1 MSKGRKRKLRKRYR
15 HGQPIRHA
23 TTIDRGTPEMQ
34 SMRQAIT
41 RDQRL
46 SPDYPLSIL
55 LGHGLISEVQ
65 HDAGMRF
72 ARNAWAV
79 FGKPFGRALD
89 YGEGRGAAPT
99 AAEELI
105 LRAAYDAGLAAL
117 AELGAAALIVDLA
130 VHLHRGWLVDAIV
143 KGERRYRRHA
153 VQLEKIRVALD
164 ALAGLQV
171 RGPTREEREAAEREV
186 A

>member
-1 MSKGRKRKLRKRYR
+1 VSKGRKRKLRKRYR
-15 HGQPIRHA
+15 NGELLRRTA
-23 TTIDRGTPEMQ
+23 IDRGTPEMQ
-34 SMRQAIT
+34 SMRKTIT
-41 RDQRL
+41 KDQRL

-72 ARNAWAV
+72 ARNAWGV
-79 FGKPFGRALD
+79 FGKPFGHAQD
-89 YGEGRGAAPT
+89 YQQVRGGVAPT
-99 AAEELI
+99 AAEELVM
-105 LRAAYDAGLAAL
+105 RAAYDAGLAAL
-117 AELGAAALIVDLA
+117 VELGAVGLIVDLA

-153 VQLEKIRVALD
+153 VQLEKIRTALD
-164 ALAGLQV
+164 ALANTSYRRPSG
-171 RGPTREEREAAEREV
+171 EEREAAEKEV